1 MVRISHEGCL
11 TRRLGRAL
19 SLAGQ
24 GRAVAAPAAGLLW
37 KPAPWLPASPCRP
50 PMVSWP
56 RAQTHP
62 FQPISL
68 RLAGA
73 CVFRKQRQTR
83 TDPRAKRTA
92 KDRIAL
98 ICAYTHREIGEID
111 QNQKV
116 TRPQNEE
123 TQNMRRERREE
134 RELPLSAFLP
144 STLICLATAPPCTP
158 MNRE

>member
-116 TRPQNEE
+116 TRPK
-123 TQNMRRERREE
+123 MRRLKICGGREE
-134 RELPLSAFLP
+134 RRGLPLSAFLP